1 MTKEHD
7 AVNNDGARIAAAA
20 RALEGEI
27 ADTLASLIRIRT
39 PSCGEGEGIGW
50 VAARMR
56 EIGFDEVRV
65 DALGN
70 LIGRIGDGPVSIA
83 FDAHIDAVD
92 VIDAADWSHPP
103 YAGEIA
109 GGEMYGRGACDQKGA
124 IASLLAAAKI
134 MNSLGTAEGC
144 AVYVVI
150 TVQEE
155 ECEGLCWCH
164 LIEEE
169 GLRPD
174 AVVLTEPSGLR
185 IARGQKGK
193 VQMVV
198 ETRGTTSHGSAPELG
213 VNAVYAM
220 APIIAGIERLNASL
234 RPSPPLSKGSVTVSR
249 IESDAPSLCSVPEGC
264 RIHLDRRLTRGET
277 AEKALGE
284 IRAIAAPHGG
294 RVSVPRYERA
304 SWRGL
309 VRGRELVYPAWL
321 TPEDSPMVA
330 AALAAHRGLFGREG
344 ETLVWDFST
353 NGTATAG
360 IHSIPTIGIGPGDP
374 KGAHLRDEH
383 VSLGQCAAAAAL
395 YAALPGHLGRGLR
408 R

>member
-1 MTKEHD
+1 M
-7 AVNNDGARIAAAA
+7 NRYGARILAAA
-20 RALEGEI
+20 RDLEGEI
-27 ADTLASLIRIRT
+27 ARTLSSLIRIRT
-39 PSCGEGEGIGW
+39 PSCGEGEGIRYVQG
-50 VAARMR
+50 RMQ

-65 DALGN
+65 DAMGN
-70 LIGRIGDGPVSIA
+70 LVGRLGEGPVSLA

-92 VIDAADWSHPP
+92 VTDGPRWTHPP
-103 YAGEIA
+103 YAGEVEA
-109 GGEMYGRGACDQKGA
+109 GHVYGRGACDQKGA
-124 IASLLAAAKI
+124 IASLLAAARILK
-134 MNSLGTAEGC
+134 EGGRPGGC
-144 AVYVVI
+144 TIYVVI

-174 AVVLTEPSGLR
+174 AVVLTEPSDLR
-185 IARGQKGK
+185 VARGQKGK

-198 ETRGTTSHGSAPELG
+198 ETKGVSSHGSAPALG

-220 APIIAGIERLNASL
+220 APIVSGIERLNASL
-234 RPSPPLSKGSVTVSR
+234 RPSPPLGAGSVTVSR
-249 IESDAPSLCSVPEGC
+249 IESDAASLCSVPDGC

-277 AEKALGE
+277 PEKALRE
-284 IRAIAAPHGG
+284 VREIAAPHGG
-294 RVSVPRYERA
+294 RVSVPRYEKA

-309 VRGRELVYPAWL
+309 VRSRQLVYPSWIA
-321 TPEDSPMVA
+321 PEDSALVG
-330 AALAAHRGLFGREG
+330 AALAAHRDLFGRDG

-360 IHSIPTIGIGPGDP
+360 IHTVPTIGIGPGDP
-374 KGAHLRDEH
+374 RGAHLRDERIP
-383 VSLGQCAAAAAL
+383 LGQCVEAAAL
-395 YAALPGHLGRGLR
+395 YAALPAHFTRDAR